1 MTKRTFI
8 ALNLPRAEKA
18 KLEKFIN
25 QLKKINPSQL
35 IKYVKMQGLHITLHF
50 LGALDEQQIKGVK
63 KILKVQ
69 ANQYSTTKI
78 ISQNL
83 NAFPNLRRPKVII
96 LNCQE
101 PNGQTLSG
109 FQINLGKSLEQA
121 GLDVDQRH
129 WQPHITLARIKAP
142 IQFKIQGL
150 KIPELELPI
159 TSVELMESKLNP
171 YGAEYKIIES
181 YTLKQHGTS

>member
-18 KLEKFIN
+18 ELEKFIT
-25 QLKKINPSQL
+25 QLKQINSNRL
-35 IKYVKMQGLHITLHF
+35 IKYVKTRGLHITLHF
-50 LGALDEQQIKGVK
+50 LGALDQEQIKGVK

-69 ANQYSTTKI
+69 AGKYTATKI

-96 LNCQE
+96 LNCYE
-101 PNGQTLSG
+101 PDGQTLSS
-109 FQINLGKSLEQA
+109 FQINLGQKLEQA
-121 GLDVDQRH
+121 GLDVDHRH
-129 WQPHITLARIKAP
+129 WHPHITLARIKAP

-150 KIPELELPI
+150 KIPQLELPI
-159 TSVELMESKLNP
+159 TSVELMESELNP
-171 YGAEYKIIES
+171 DGAEYKIIES
-181 YTLKQHGTS
+181 FQLKH